1 MTVQGQKGGVFGLRG
16 GRVDEVVNRFSFHE
30 VHFPVVKGAGREFPR
45 GRVSHAARKIGFDDL
60 AHDDH
65 RAMTANFDNILSRH
79 GMGAGIGKED
89 DLIDRGPLEREGA
102 RDNGTLLQRG
112 YRAREKAIRDGENA
126 FAR

>member
-1 MTVQGQKGGVFGLRG
+1 M
-16 GRVDEVVNRFSFHE
+16 
-30 VHFPVVKGAGREFPR
+30 VKGAGSEFPR
-45 GRVSHAARKIGFDDL
+45 GRVAHAARKIGFDDL

-79 GMGAGIGKED
+79 SMGARISKED
-89 DLIDRGPLEREGA
+89 DLIDRGSLKREGG
-102 RDNGTLLQRG
+102 RENGTLLERG